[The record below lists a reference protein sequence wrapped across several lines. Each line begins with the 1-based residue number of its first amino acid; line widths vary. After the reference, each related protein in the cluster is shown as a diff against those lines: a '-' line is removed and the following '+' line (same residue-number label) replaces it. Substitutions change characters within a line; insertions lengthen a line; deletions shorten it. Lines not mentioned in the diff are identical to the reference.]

1 MSEKRVGRLSVLPLE
16 GTQPEVQEIFGQF
29 LKERGNVPNMFRTV
43 GHRPRHLKT
52 MIDHFVGVMRLGT
65 VPSPLKEMISVR
77 VSALNGCRY

>member
-1 MSEKRVGRLSVLPLE
+1 MSEKRVERLSVLPLE
-16 GTQPEVQEIFGQF
+16 GNEPEVQEIFGRF

-52 MIDHFVGVMRLGT
+52 MIDHFGNVMRQGT
-65 VPSPLKEMISVR
+65 VSSRLKEMISIR